1 MPRRIIEPIEQLHNL
16 VDLKVWLAILG
27 TNTVGYFV
35 NLITAL
41 EAFRLELQVI
51 SLLVGIAYVLRR
63 WWILEQY
70 RKDKDSRKDLE
81 DSSFPK

>member
-1 MPRRIIEPIEQLHNL
+1 MPRRIIDAAEYIHDLI
-16 VDLKVWLAILG
+16 DLKAIG
-27 TNTVGYFV
+27 VVFATNTIGYFI

-63 WWILEQY
+63 WWILERY
-70 RKDKDSRKDLE
+70 KKDRDKDLE
-81 DSSFPK
+81 NSSAPR